1 MKKQTILVILIVA
14 LAAVA
19 CGGQSSQPTAQPV
32 VKEVSVELPEA
43 APAEKLVAEPQQV
56 EQPAD
61 PSAMMDYAAPEGL
74 FTLNIPVSWSK
85 QTDNKRIENSVVETV
100 SSPDGNAFVQVL
112 TNRVNNSMNQLLKS
126 QVTLDYMRRL
136 YGKDLRVA
144 TDVTLDDGRE
154 KLEWWSDSNET
165 NGTTYFNRINKHLFF
180 YTVGYKDSFEEDY
193 SSMLKE
199 VADSFSY

>member
-1 MKKQTILVILIVA
+1 MILFVA
-14 LAAVA
+14 LAAAA
-19 CGGQSSQPTAQPV
+19 CGGQTSQPAPQPV
-32 VKEVSVELPEA
+32 VKETSVELPEA
-43 APAEKLVAEPQQV
+43 ASAEKLPAEPQQV

-74 FTLNIPVSWSK
+74 FTLNIPASWSK
-85 QTDNKRIENSVVETV
+85 QTDNKRIENTVVETV
-100 SSPDGNAFVQVL
+100 TSPDGNAFVQVL
-112 TNRVNNSMNQLLKS
+112 ANRVDNSMDKVMKS
-126 QVTLDYMRRL
+126 QVTLDYMKRL

-165 NGTTYFNRINKHLFF
+165 SGTTYFNIVNKYLYF
-180 YTVGYKDSFEEDY
+180 YTVGYKDAFEDDY
-193 SSMLKE
+193 ASMLKE